1 MDTDSP
7 RDHVNVKA
15 DVKMTVL
22 QTDEVQ
28 RLSANPQKLGQRH

>member
-1 MDTDSP
+1 METDSP

-15 DVKMTVL
+15 DVKMMVL

-28 RLSANPQKLGQRH
+28 RLPANPQKLGQRH